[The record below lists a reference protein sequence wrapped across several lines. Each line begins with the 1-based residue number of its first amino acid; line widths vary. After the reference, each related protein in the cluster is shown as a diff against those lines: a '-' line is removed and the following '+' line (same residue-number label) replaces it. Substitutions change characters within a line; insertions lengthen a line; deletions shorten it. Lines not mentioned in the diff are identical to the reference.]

1 MKNDTAKRGYE
12 IGFEFVKNYQVCA
25 QCVIGA
31 LYEVYPEIR
40 NPDVFRS
47 ASGLAGGTGLS
58 TKGQCGALAGAVMV
72 LSQLYGRDLENM
84 DDLEKKRFVSYG
96 LADMMVQKFLEEYGT
111 VICGEI
117 QTKLMGRPFFLLDPA
132 QVEEFEKAGGAS
144 EKCPS
149 VVGNA
154 TQWTIEI
161 LEKRKR
167 QETS

>member
-1 MKNDTAKRGYE
+1 
-12 IGFEFVKNYQVCA
+12 
-25 QCVIGA
+25 
-31 LYEVYPEIR
+31 
-40 NPDVFRS
+40 
-47 ASGLAGGTGLS
+47 LS